1 MIDRINILI
10 LQGNSINKA
19 CKIVANELGI
29 PHQTVRT
36 RYKRHV
42 GSNRKVNQVEPS
54 KVNQVNQVNQL
65 VEPSTF
71 LNKNVYLT
79 QVNQLVEPSK
89 VNQVEP
95 TICKSEPSE
104 PSKVNQVE
112 PSDEFLNK
120 NVFLRQVE
128 PSEPSIKVG
137 SKLVQMEDLL
147 LIQEE
152 PEVWAHIYDVILYPP
167 ESKTALDYDV
177 VASSNRIP

>member
-104 PSKVNQVE
+104 PTICIFYRRVMA
-112 PSDEFLNK
+112 K
-120 NVFLRQVE
+120 N
-128 PSEPSIKVG
+128 
-137 SKLVQMEDLL
+137 
-147 LIQEE
+147 
-152 PEVWAHIYDVILYPP
+152 
-167 ESKTALDYDV
+167 
-177 VASSNRIP
+177 